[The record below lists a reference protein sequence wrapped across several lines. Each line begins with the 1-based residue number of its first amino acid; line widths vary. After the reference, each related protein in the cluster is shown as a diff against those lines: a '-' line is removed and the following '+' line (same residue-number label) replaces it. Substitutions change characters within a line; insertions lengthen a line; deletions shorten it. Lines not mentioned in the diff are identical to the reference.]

1 MHRPFRT
8 VLTAAYVYHVGM
20 SRDRLTVTSF
30 LVLGLIALRG
40 PSTSYDLKRASG
52 HSIGYFWP
60 FPHAQL
66 YSEPRKLADAGLLTV
81 EEEANG
87 RRRQTFSITEEGR
100 EALVAW
106 LDQPITDPM
115 QIRDVAELKLFFSEL
130 MGPDTERRLAA
141 DQIKQHT
148 ARLAEYHSIQER
160 FADRADVASRMIPL
174 ELGIAMTEA
183 ALAFWVDLAERLD
196 AED

>member
-1 MHRPFRT
+1 MT
-8 VLTAAYVYHVGM
+8 VRRIDVSDLASARAM
-20 SRDRLTVTSF
+20 SESLVTDG
-30 LVLGLIALRG
+30 VL
-40 PSTSYDLKRASG
+40 PRAV
-52 HSIGYFWP
+52 ICN
-60 FPHAQL
+60 
-66 YSEPRKLADAGLLTV
+66 AGV
-81 EEEANG
+81 
-87 RRRQTFSITEEGR
+87 QVV
-100 EALVAW
+100 ALVTW

-196 AED
+196 PED

>member
-1 MHRPFRT
+1 
-8 VLTAAYVYHVGM
+8 M
-20 SRDRLTVTSF
+20 SRERLTITSF
-30 LVLGLIALRG
+30 VVLGLIALRG

-66 YSEPRKLADAGLLTV
+66 YSEPRKLAEAGLLTV

-87 RRRQTFSITEEGR
+87 RRRQTFTITEDGR
-100 EALVAW
+100 AALAGW
-106 LDQPITDPM
+106 LDQPIVDPM

-160 FADRADVASRMIPL
+160 FGDRADVAPRMIPL
-174 ELGIAMTEA
+174 DLGIAMTEA

-196 AED
+196 TED

>member
-1 MHRPFRT
+1 
-8 VLTAAYVYHVGM
+8 M
-20 SRDRLTVTSF
+20 SRERLTVTSF
-30 LVLGLIALRG
+30 VVLGLIALRG

-66 YSEPRKLADAGLLTV
+66 YSEPRKLAESGLLTV
-81 EEEANG
+81 EEETNG
-87 RRRQTFSITEEGR
+87 RRRQTFSITEAGR
-100 EALVAW
+100 EALAEW
-106 LDQPITDPM
+106 LDQPIVEPM

-130 MGPDTERRLAA
+130 MDADTERRLAA
-141 DQIKQHT
+141 DQIRQHT
-148 ARLAEYHSIQER
+148 ARLAEYRAMQER
-160 FADRADVASRMIPL
+160 FGDRADVAARMIPL

-196 AED
+196 AAD